1 MSAEHPTKGERT
13 RSEIIQAAHGFFV
26 RQGYHGTSMRQIARQ
41 AGIALGGIYNHF
53 ASKEDIF
60 TAVLEA
66 YHPYHD
72 ILPALETARG
82 ETVEAFVRDAATSLI
97 TALDK
102 RPDFLN
108 LMFIEIVEFKNRHIP
123 ELFKTFFPQVMEL
136 VQRFA
141 EKQGNL
147 RPIPLPMIIRV
158 FIGLFFSYYMTGLIL
173 GEHYPPAMQE
183 NALECFVDIYLHGIL
198 SESNPVHT

>member
-183 NALECFVDIYLHGIL
+183 NALEYFVDIYLHGIL
-198 SESNPVHT
+198 I